1 MLQPAEQAPDRL
13 KQEPSGA
20 LVISRE
26 NQIKVRP
33 PALDKIEICSRA
45 APCALGNQDQI
56 DDILKTATGKN
67 EEAKEKHRTGEQDCY
82 APTQEN

>member
-13 KQEPSGA
+13 KQEPSDA

-33 PALDKIEICSRA
+33 PALDKIETCSRA

-56 DDILKTATGKN
+56 NDIPKTATGKN
-67 EEAKEKHRTGEQDCY
+67 EEAKGET
-82 APTQEN
+82 PNG